1 MFVNSVQNKH
11 TLGVEAARV
20 KAGITFKPWKF
31 LVQNPESS
39 LDFHIP
45 LNTQQTPE
53 TEMGPWETQPGH
65 TKQRN
70 GDGRLK
76 EWVTNYLKQELLKK
90 QLVWGKEGHDKTA
103 MGPDKTP
110 RKAPWSHFC
119 PQNSP
124 WPRSFPTQVQDKL
137 DLTPIILCSFPPHS
151 HGHDITPPK
160 KQPRI
165 SPGWDK
171 LNIYNPRVT
180 SAAPH
185 PMHTTKDFFPALF
198 LLPLNPNIPSFS
210 RQLLGNSVF
219 SHQEIWTMKAFHQC
233 CCPRTFP
240 KDVVGWAEKWD
251 CSLVLL
257 QDAHLSGSQNPELWC
272 GF

>member
-1 MFVNSVQNKH
+1 MCPFQDYFSRNFGKGCHH
-11 TLGVEAARV
+11 TSGQDVCEFCAKQTHTRGGSCQGKSWNNIQAME
-20 KAGITFKPWKF
+20 I
-31 LVQNPESS
+31 QNPESS

-45 LNTQQTPE
+45 LNTQQTPRDWD
-53 TEMGPWETQPGH
+53 GPWETQPGH

-90 QLVWGKEGHDKTA
+90 QLVWGKEGHDKTS

-124 WPRSFPTQVQDKL
+124 WPRSFPTQMQDKL
-137 DLTPIILCSFPPHS
+137 DLTPIILCSFPPHC

-185 PMHTTKDFFPALF
+185 PVHTTKDFF
-198 LLPLNPNIPSFS
+198 
-210 RQLLGNSVF
+210 QLCF
-219 SHQEIWTMKAFHQC
+219 FCH
-233 CCPRTFP
+233 
-240 KDVVGWAEKWD
+240 
-251 CSLVLL
+251 
-257 QDAHLSGSQNPELWC
+257 
-272 GF
+272 